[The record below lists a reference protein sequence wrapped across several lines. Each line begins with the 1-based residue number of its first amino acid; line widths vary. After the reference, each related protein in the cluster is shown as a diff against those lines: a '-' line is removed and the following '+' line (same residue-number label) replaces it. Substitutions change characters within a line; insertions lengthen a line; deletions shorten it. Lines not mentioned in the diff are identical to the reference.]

1 MQTGGIDYLILKT
14 SMFNN
19 KMLDKCFLTAALLLF
34 ASALGS
40 AQDLGSSNGLFNA
53 PNPKSK
59 TVKPAV
65 KKVAAK
71 KAAPEKNTSAAAVKK
86 TAAKTKAA
94 ALAARRAARD
104 RQKTA
109 TTTVRAK
116 NNQSAAAKRQTVID
130 KQNTDA
136 PVAKIEPPVVPAA
149 SVEPSPAVVKP
160 VFDERFE
167 TAIDEGNA
175 ARDERDYVK
184 AEAAYLRAQSLGT
197 RDARAVYGLG
207 NLYSDQQ
214 RWEEAERAYRAA
226 IQLAPDSPEAF
237 IALSFVLTQPLNG
250 TNLADRYAEAEDKA
264 RQAIKIDQT
273 SAVAFDQLGAAL
285 ELRGVIEG
293 ETETVYRK
301 AIELE
306 PNFALA
312 YAHLGRL
319 LRRKGLNNESAAAY
333 RKAIEFAAGVPTMIL
348 VADVMQTQQRYVES
362 EQLLRQ
368 ALRQDPKNPTAL
380 NMLGRALTTRGSF
393 DEAEKVLKKS
403 ADVSPNSFASH
414 SLLAALFLRRQKF
427 DDAEKYLLKALKN
440 ASTSEKKRLAQ
451 DFEAVGDGY
460 LSRGENKDAARV
472 FQQAIAL
479 DAQKTALTDKLAKAQ
494 SK

>member
-1 MQTGGIDYLILKT
+1 
-14 SMFNN
+14 MFKN
-19 KMLDKCFLTAALLLF
+19 KMLHKCCLTAAFLLF

-59 TVKPAV
+59 TVKTARKP
-65 KKVAAK
+65 AAK
-71 KAAPEKNTSAAAVKK
+71 KAAPEKNTSAASNKRSAAKSK
-86 TAAKTKAA
+86 AAAATAAKKNAG
-94 ALAARRAARD
+94 RN

-109 TTTVRAK
+109 
-116 NNQSAAAKRQTVID
+116 AAAKGRAKSSQTVAAQQKTTD
-130 KQNTDA
+130 EQNTPTTTA
-136 PVAKIEPPVVPAA
+136 NAEQPVAAAAAPIEPPAA
-149 SVEPSPAVVKP
+149 VKP
-160 VFDERFE
+160 VYDERFE

-184 AEAAYLRAQSLGT
+184 AEAAYLRAQSIGT

-237 IALSFVLTQPLNG
+237 IALSFVLTQPVND

-264 RQAIKIDQT
+264 RQAIKIDST

-293 ETETVYRK
+293 ETEAVYRK

-380 NMLGRALTTRGSF
+380 NMLGRALTTRSSF

-440 ASTSEKKRLAQ
+440 ASAGEKKRLAQ

-460 LSRGENKDAARV
+460 LSRSENKDAARA

-479 DAQKTALTDKLAKAQ
+479 DAQKTVLTDKLARAQ